1 MRRFIVQCKREV
13 ILFLIANFL
22 AAAIGVTLAFI
33 LQFITDTAMTGS
45 FQRVPMIIVMMIAYL
60 VGDTFFDFAVGH
72 TGVLLR
78 TKISMLFR
86 NALVR
91 RIQKSSIEEKEE
103 KGDAYYLSLLNNNIS
118 EVETE
123 YVNGI
128 LIIVFQ
134 IFSLI
139 FALAA
144 TTSIEP
150 ILTVVIILMSVIPL
164 IVPQLLKNKL
174 EKVNRVALE
183 AKSKYL
189 KILNELLEGFQVLKI
204 FGRERNFDQYHDV
217 ENENYTRETR
227 YNFKWRRFSMS
238 LSYGMG
244 NLVIL
249 GTWGIGLVFTL
260 NGMIEFS
267 QLIALTTLMNMV
279 AGPFQ
284 IISER
289 YSNIIAGKAIA
300 ADLLRYID
308 EDEREIRKY
317 KSQEKDI
324 EGIKFENIMVR
335 KDDRLILDNVDF
347 EIEKNQKICI
357 IGGSGSG
364 KSTLL
369 KAIAG
374 TISIQKGHIY
384 LNGKELNGEAIITH
398 PDSLF
403 IEQNTT
409 IFSTSIANNITMF
422 KPDSAERIEDTID
435 RSGLKEWFQR
445 NGADVKKEIEK
456 SKINLSGGEQKR
468 LDFARALMK
477 EHAQL
482 LLFDEPTSGLDSY
495 HAKNIMNQIC
505 GMNDISIV
513 VATHDLT
520 RENMMKFDRIYVID
534 NGKVALSGKPEEIIQ
549 SSIYKRLKQGESQDV
564 YAT

>member
-324 EGIKFENIMVR
+324 EEIKFENIMVR

>member
-139 FALAA
+139 FALVA

-324 EGIKFENIMVR
+324 EEIKFENIMVR

-534 NGKVALSGKPEEIIQ
+534 NGKVVLSGKPEEIIQ

-564 YAT
+564 

>member
-324 EGIKFENIMVR
+324 EEIKFENIMVR

-409 IFSTSIANNITMF
+409 IFSASIANNITMF

-534 NGKVALSGKPEEIIQ
+534 NGKVVLSGKPEEIIQ

-564 YAT
+564 

>member
-1 MRRFIVQCKREV
+1 
-13 ILFLIANFL
+13 
-22 AAAIGVTLAFI
+22 
-33 LQFITDTAMTGS
+33 
-45 FQRVPMIIVMMIAYL
+45 
-60 VGDTFFDFAVGH
+60 
-72 TGVLLR
+72 
-78 TKISMLFR
+78 
-86 NALVR
+86 
-91 RIQKSSIEEKEE
+91 
-103 KGDAYYLSLLNNNIS
+103 
-118 EVETE
+118 
-123 YVNGI
+123 
-128 LIIVFQ
+128 
-134 IFSLI
+134 
-139 FALAA
+139 
-144 TTSIEP
+144 
-150 ILTVVIILMSVIPL
+150 
-164 IVPQLLKNKL
+164 
-174 EKVNRVALE
+174 
-183 AKSKYL
+183 
-189 KILNELLEGFQVLKI
+189 
-204 FGRERNFDQYHDV
+204 
-217 ENENYTRETR
+217 
-227 YNFKWRRFSMS
+227 MS

-324 EGIKFENIMVR
+324 EEIKFENIMVR

-534 NGKVALSGKPEEIIQ
+534 NGKVVLSGKPEEIIQ

-564 YAT
+564 